1 MLQVKTLALTSI
13 ITLSAIQGYAQNQPE
28 PSPQMAEFFAFERE
42 AQEAFVGNGINMI
55 GVVASQT
62 ASDIARCMNTW
73 YTANPDTQREKH
85 AEIIDTM
92 QRLPQYQ
99 PAAIVLAVV
108 EKHCGKFERDE

>member
-1 MLQVKTLALTSI
+1 MLQVKTLALSSLI
-13 ITLSAIQGYAQNQPE
+13 ALFDIQAYAESQPE
-28 PSPQMAEFFAFERE
+28 PSPQMAEFFAFDRE
-42 AQEAFVGNGINMI
+42 AQEAFIGNGINMI

-73 YTANPDTQREKH
+73 YSADPETQRAKH
-85 AEIIDTM
+85 TEIIDTM